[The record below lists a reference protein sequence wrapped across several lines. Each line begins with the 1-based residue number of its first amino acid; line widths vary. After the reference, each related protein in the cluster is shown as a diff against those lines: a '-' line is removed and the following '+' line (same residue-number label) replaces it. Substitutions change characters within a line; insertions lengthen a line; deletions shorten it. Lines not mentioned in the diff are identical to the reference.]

1 MHFLIAS
8 IYCTCYEKEQGKKKN
23 KPDIL
28 IRSISWFRLLSY
40 FNNLNRTIPCGSL
53 FTLVYQKK
61 MAKIIGIDLGTT
73 NSCVSYMLG
82 DKSEVI
88 ANAEGN
94 RTTPSIV
101 YIKGDELLVGD
112 LAKRKAILEP
122 KNVIYEVKRWI
133 GRKYDEVASEL
144 KNVTYDTKK
153 GSDGGVLIVV
163 DGKEYKPEQ
172 ISAFILQKLKSDAE
186 KFLGETV
193 SQAVITVPAYFNDS
207 QRNATKAAGE
217 IAGLKVERIIN
228 EPTAAALAYGEGKQS
243 DEKIVVFDLGGGT
256 FDVTVLEIG
265 AEGTFQVLST
275 SGDTQLG
282 GADWDQRIIN
292 HIVEGFKAKEGI
304 DLRDNTMAMQRIKD
318 EAEKAKKQLSS
329 VERVDISIPFITVG
343 PDGLPRNLD
352 ETLTR
357 AQFENITADL
367 FNRCKDPV
375 LSALSD
381 SKLNK
386 SEINDIILVGG
397 STRML
402 KVKQIVHEIFGK
414 EPKSTVNPDESVA
427 QGASIQGGIIQ
438 GDVKDILLLDVTPLS
453 LAVEVEGGIAHVMI
467 PRNTTIPAK
476 KSNIYTTAVDNQNAV
491 TVHVTQGERQF
502 SRDNKSLGMFNL
514 EGIPPMRR
522 GQPQIEVT
530 FDIDANGI
538 LKVHAQEK
546 STGKSQEVT
555 IQGST
560 NISDE
565 DIARAK
571 ADAEKFAEEDR
582 KRKEVV
588 ESKNKLESLIYQ
600 IENLMNDQ
608 KDKISAEDKEKIQK
622 LIADGKAV
630 KDREDAEKTH
640 IDSEIER
647 IQSEFQSLF
656 QKYQVQPNAD
666 QPQSSAQG
674 QNPVDGEVID
684 AG

>member
-1 MHFLIAS
+1 
-8 IYCTCYEKEQGKKKN
+8 
-23 KPDIL
+23 
-28 IRSISWFRLLSY
+28 
-40 FNNLNRTIPCGSL
+40 
-53 FTLVYQKK
+53 
-61 MAKIIGIDLGTT
+61 MAKIIGIDLWTT

-101 YIKGDELLVGD
+101 YIKGDELLVWD

-133 GRKYDEVASEL
+133 GRKYSEVKNEL
-144 KNVTYDTKK
+144 KDVTYDTKEGK
-153 GSDGGVLIVV
+153 DGWVLIVV

-172 ISAFILQKLKSDAE
+172 ISAFILQKLKNDAE

-193 SQAVITVPAYFNDS
+193 NQAVITVPAYFNDS
-207 QRNATKAAGE
+207 QRNATKAAWE

-228 EPTAAALAYGEGKQS
+228 EPTAASLAYWEGKKD
-243 DEKIVVFDLGGGT
+243 DEKIVVFDLWWGT
-256 FDVTVLEIG
+256 FDVTVLDIWS
-265 AEGTFQVLST
+265 EGTFQVLST
-275 SGDTQLG
+275 SWDTQLWW
-282 GADWDQRIIN
+282 ADWDQRIIN
-292 HIVEGFKAKEGI
+292 YVVDAFKAKEWI
-304 DLRDNTMAMQRIKD
+304 DLRDNAMAMQRVKD

-329 VERVDISIPFITVG
+329 VERVDISIPFITTG
-343 PDGLPRNLD
+343 TDGLPRNLD
-352 ETLTR
+352 ESLTR
-357 AQFENITADL
+357 AQFENITSDL
-367 FNRCKDPV
+367 LDRCKEPV
-375 LSALSD
+375 LKALQD

-386 SEINDIILVGG
+386 SEINEIILVWG

-402 KVKQIVHEIFGK
+402 KVKSIVNDIFGK

-427 QGASIQGGIIQ
+427 QGAAIQWGIVQ
-438 GDVKDILLLDVTPLS
+438 WDVKDILLLDVTPLS

-476 KSNIYTTAVDNQNAV
+476 KSNIYTTATDNQNAV
-491 TVHVTQGERQF
+491 TVHVTQWERQF

-538 LKVHAQEK
+538 LKVTAQEK

-555 IQGST
+555 IQWST

-565 DIARAK
+565 DIAQAK

-588 ESKNKLESLIYQ
+588 ESKNKLESLVYQ
-600 IENLMNDQ
+600 IENLMNEQ
-608 KDKISAEDKEKIQK
+608 KDKISNEDKEKIQK

-630 KDREDAEKTH
+630 KDKEDVEKAHVDAE
-640 IDSEIER
+640 IDR
-647 IQSEFQSLF
+647 IQKEFQDLF
-656 QKYQVQPNAD
+656 QKYQVQPTPD
-666 QPQSSAQG
+666 QPQTDNNSWDNNSQ
-674 QNPVDGEVID
+674 PDGEVID
-684 AG
+684 AD

>member
-1 MHFLIAS
+1 
-8 IYCTCYEKEQGKKKN
+8 
-23 KPDIL
+23 
-28 IRSISWFRLLSY
+28 
-40 FNNLNRTIPCGSL
+40 
-53 FTLVYQKK
+53 
-61 MAKIIGIDLGTT
+61 MAKIIGIDLWTT

-101 YIKGDELLVGD
+101 YIKGDELLVWD

-133 GRKYDEVASEL
+133 GRKYSEVKNEL
-144 KNVTYDTKK
+144 KDVTYDTKEGK
-153 GSDGGVLIVV
+153 DGWVLIVV

-172 ISAFILQKLKSDAE
+172 ISAFILQKLKNDAE

-193 SQAVITVPAYFNDS
+193 NQAVITVPAYFNDS
-207 QRNATKAAGE
+207 QRNATKAAWE

-228 EPTAAALAYGEGKQS
+228 EPTAASLAYWEGKKD
-243 DEKIVVFDLGGGT
+243 DEKIVVFDLWWGT
-256 FDVTVLEIG
+256 FDVTVLDIWS
-265 AEGTFQVLST
+265 EGTFQVLST
-275 SGDTQLG
+275 SWDTQLWW
-282 GADWDQRIIN
+282 ADWDQRIIN
-292 HIVEGFKAKEGI
+292 YVVDAFKAKEWI
-304 DLRDNTMAMQRIKD
+304 DLRDNAMAMQRVKD

-329 VERVDISIPFITVG
+329 VERVDISIPFITTG
-343 PDGLPRNLD
+343 TDGLPRNLD
-352 ETLTR
+352 ESLTR
-357 AQFENITADL
+357 AQFENITSDL
-367 FNRCKDPV
+367 LDRCKEPV
-375 LSALSD
+375 LKALQD

-386 SEINDIILVGG
+386 SEINEIILVWG

-402 KVKQIVHEIFGK
+402 KVKSIVNDIFGK

-427 QGASIQGGIIQ
+427 QGAAIQWGIVQ
-438 GDVKDILLLDVTPLS
+438 WDVKDILLLDVTPLS

-476 KSNIYTTAVDNQNAV
+476 KSNIYTTATDNQNAV
-491 TVHVTQGERQF
+491 TVHVTQWERQF

-538 LKVHAQEK
+538 LKVTAQEK

-555 IQGST
+555 IQWST

-565 DIARAK
+565 DIAQAK

-588 ESKNKLESLIYQ
+588 ESKNKLESLVYQ
-600 IENLMNDQ
+600 IENLMNEQ
-608 KDKISAEDKEKIQK
+608 KDKISDEDKEKIQK

-630 KDREDAEKTH
+630 KDKEDVEKAHVDAE
-640 IDSEIER
+640 IDR
-647 IQSEFQSLF
+647 IQKEFQDLF
-656 QKYQVQPNAD
+656 QKYQVQPTPD
-666 QPQSSAQG
+666 QPQTDNNSWDNNSQ
-674 QNPVDGEVID
+674 PDGEVID
-684 AG
+684 AD

>member
-1 MHFLIAS
+1 
-8 IYCTCYEKEQGKKKN
+8 
-23 KPDIL
+23 
-28 IRSISWFRLLSY
+28 
-40 FNNLNRTIPCGSL
+40 
-53 FTLVYQKK
+53 

-292 HIVEGFKAKEGI
+292 HIVDGFKAKEGI

-375 LSALSD
+375 L
-381 SKLNK
+381 
-386 SEINDIILVGG
+386 
-397 STRML
+397 
-402 KVKQIVHEIFGK
+402 
-414 EPKSTVNPDESVA
+414 
-427 QGASIQGGIIQ
+427 
-438 GDVKDILLLDVTPLS
+438 
-453 LAVEVEGGIAHVMI
+453 
-467 PRNTTIPAK
+467 
-476 KSNIYTTAVDNQNAV
+476 
-491 TVHVTQGERQF
+491 
-502 SRDNKSLGMFNL
+502 
-514 EGIPPMRR
+514 
-522 GQPQIEVT
+522 
-530 FDIDANGI
+530 
-538 LKVHAQEK
+538 
-546 STGKSQEVT
+546 
-555 IQGST
+555 
-560 NISDE
+560 
-565 DIARAK
+565 
-571 ADAEKFAEEDR
+571 
-582 KRKEVV
+582 
-588 ESKNKLESLIYQ
+588 
-600 IENLMNDQ
+600 
-608 KDKISAEDKEKIQK
+608 
-622 LIADGKAV
+622 
-630 KDREDAEKTH
+630 
-640 IDSEIER
+640 
-647 IQSEFQSLF
+647 
-656 QKYQVQPNAD
+656 
-666 QPQSSAQG
+666 
-674 QNPVDGEVID
+674 
-684 AG
+684 

>member
-1 MHFLIAS
+1 
-8 IYCTCYEKEQGKKKN
+8 
-23 KPDIL
+23 
-28 IRSISWFRLLSY
+28 
-40 FNNLNRTIPCGSL
+40 
-53 FTLVYQKK
+53 
-61 MAKIIGIDLGTT
+61 MAKIIGIDLWTT

-101 YIKGDELLVGD
+101 YIKGDELLVWD

-133 GRKYDEVASEL
+133 GRKYSEVKNEL
-144 KNVTYDTKK
+144 KDVTYDTKEGK
-153 GSDGGVLIVV
+153 DGWVLIVV

-172 ISAFILQKLKSDAE
+172 ISAFILQKLKNDAE

-193 SQAVITVPAYFNDS
+193 NQAVITVPAYFNDS
-207 QRNATKAAGE
+207 QRNATKAAWE

-228 EPTAAALAYGEGKQS
+228 EPTAASLAYWEGKKD
-243 DEKIVVFDLGGGT
+243 DEKIVVFDLWWGT
-256 FDVTVLEIG
+256 FDVTVLDIWS
-265 AEGTFQVLST
+265 EGTFQVLST
-275 SGDTQLG
+275 SWDTQLWW
-282 GADWDQRIIN
+282 ADWDQRIIN
-292 HIVEGFKAKEGI
+292 YVVDAFKAKEGI
-304 DLRDNTMAMQRIKD
+304 DLRDNAMAMQRVKD

-329 VERVDISIPFITVG
+329 VERVDISIPFITTG
-343 PDGLPRNLD
+343 SDWLPRNLD
-352 ETLTR
+352 ESLTR
-357 AQFENITADL
+357 AQFENITSDL
-367 FNRCKDPV
+367 FDRCKEPV
-375 LSALSD
+375 LKALQD

-386 SEINDIILVGG
+386 SEINEIILVWG

-402 KVKQIVHEIFGK
+402 KVKSIVNDIFGK

-427 QGASIQGGIIQ
+427 QGAAIQWGIVQ
-438 GDVKDILLLDVTPLS
+438 WDVKDILLLDVTPLS

-476 KSNIYTTAVDNQNAV
+476 KSNIYTTATDNQNAV
-491 TVHVTQGERQF
+491 TVHVTQWERQF
-502 SRDNKSLGMFNL
+502 SRDNKSLWMFNL

-522 GQPQIEVT
+522 WQPQTEVT

-538 LKVHAQEK
+538 LKVTAQEK

-555 IQGST
+555 IQWST

-565 DIARAK
+565 DIAQAK

-588 ESKNKLESLIYQ
+588 ESKNKLESLVYQ
-600 IENLMNDQ
+600 IENLMNEQ
-608 KDKISAEDKEKIQK
+608 KDKISDEDKEKIQK

-630 KDREDAEKTH
+630 KDKEDVEKAHVDAE
-640 IDSEIER
+640 IDR
-647 IQSEFQSLF
+647 IQKEFQDLF
-656 QKYQVQPNAD
+656 QKYQVQPTPD
-666 QPQSSAQG
+666 QPQTDSNSWE
-674 QNPVDGEVID
+674 NDKPDGEVID
-684 AG
+684 AD